1 MTLAAHTPAE
11 QGQTIRVSPAAYGAL
26 KLLAQED
33 GQPMVRCLEALVQD
47 ASRQRLWARYA
58 EANRQL
64 QADPKARA
72 TYKTEQDVWAV
83 ADADGLNGDE
93 GIAWSEEL
101 TDAATW

>member
-33 GQPMVRCLEALVQD
+33 GQPMVRCLEALVQN

-58 EANRQL
+58 EASRQL
-64 QADPKARA
+64 EADPKGREA
-72 TYKTEQDVWAV
+72 YKAEQDVWAV
-83 ADADGLNGDE
+83 ADADGLDADE
-93 GIAWSEEL
+93 GVEWSEEL